1 MSKHES
7 VLPVE
12 DPRRVD
18 RVRERTPAHVLA
30 RIDGRTASTVFR
42 IARQGPDAIVQR
54 IEEIDR
60 EWDLDRM
67 LAVQFAVMPALVELG
82 RGRALRWNLLA
93 RGLQLAQLAHA
104 LIGWSPQAAIL
115 RRLGVRTQ
123 KEIDAERAALVE
135 LYRLISDSPDALEVA
150 VLEAAEMVD
159 EATPPSTRRDPARW

>member
-1 MSKHES
+1 MSNNES

-18 RVRERTPAHVLA
+18 RIRDRTPASVLA
-30 RIDGRTASTVFR
+30 KIDGNTASTVFR
-42 IARQGPDAIVQR
+42 IARQGPDAIRQR

-60 EWDLDRM
+60 EWDLERM
-67 LAVQFAVMPALVELG
+67 LAVGFAVMPLVVEIG
-82 RGRALRWNLLA
+82 RHLRLRWNLLA
-93 RGLQLAQLAHA
+93 RGLQLAQITHA
-104 LIGWSPQAAIL
+104 LIGWSPQATLL

-150 VLEAAEMVD
+150 VLEAADLVE
-159 EATPPSTRRDPARW
+159 EAILVERAEPVRW